1 MKTMKN
7 KKLFAISGILAPILF
22 FGIVI
27 ILGLLEPGY
36 NHATRMMSV
45 LGGVGG
51 IRGLIFNLGIG
62 LIGVLIILFAFG
74 LHKNINNG
82 KGSKIGPI
90 LLAIGGFGLLFS
102 GIFHCDLDCANVM
115 VDRNFIG
122 IMHILFSFIA
132 GMCLSIS
139 PLFIFARF
147 RKDDYWKRYAVPT
160 LMTGILANIP
170 GIILWITIFTSI
182 TLEMDGIL
190 QRLGIVFIFIWM
202 MVVSWKLLLPERER

>member
-1 MKTMKN
+1 MKN
-7 KKLFAISGILAPILF
+7 KKLFVLFGILAPILF

-27 ILGLLEPGY
+27 IFGLLEPDY

-51 IRGLIFNLGIG
+51 MRGLLFNLGIG

-74 LHKNINNG
+74 LHKSINNG

-90 LLAIGGFGLLFS
+90 LLAIGGFSLILS

-122 IMHILFSFIA
+122 FMHMFSAFIA
-132 GMCLSIS
+132 GLCLSIS

-147 RKDDYWKRYAVPT
+147 RKDDYWKRYAIPT
-160 LMTGILANIP
+160 LMTGIFANVP
-170 GIILWITIFTSI
+170 GIILWITIFTSL

-190 QRLGIVFIFIWM
+190 QRLGIVFVLIWM
-202 MVVSWKLLLPERER
+202 EAVSWKLFLLER

>member
-1 MKTMKN
+1 MKN

-27 ILGLLEPGY
+27 ILGLLESGY

-45 LGGVGG
+45 LGGVAG

-90 LLAIGGFGLLFS
+90 LLAIGGFGLILS
-102 GIFHCDLDCANVM
+102 GIFHCNLDCANVL

-122 IMHILFSFIA
+122 IMHMLSAFIA

-139 PLFIFARF
+139 PLFVFARF
-147 RKDDYWKRYAVPT
+147 RKDDYWKRYAIPT
-160 LMTGILANIP
+160 LMAGILANLS
-170 GIILWITIFTSI
+170 GIVLWITVFSSL

-190 QRLGIVFIFIWM
+190 QRLGIVFILIWM
-202 MVVSWKLLLPERER
+202 EVVSWKLLLLERER

>member
-1 MKTMKN
+1 MKN
-7 KKLFAISGILAPILF
+7 RKLSAISGISAPILF

-36 NHATRMMSV
+36 SHATRMMSV
-45 LGGVGG
+45 LGGVEGM
-51 IRGLIFNLGIG
+51 RGLIFNLGICF
-62 LIGVLIILFAFG
+62 IGVLIILFAFG

-90 LLAIGGFGLLFS
+90 LLASGGFGLILS
-102 GIFHCDLDCANVM
+102 GIFHCDLNCANVV

-122 IMHILFSFIA
+122 IMHMLSAFVA
-132 GMCLSIS
+132 GLCLSIS

-147 RKDDYWKRYAVPT
+147 RKDDYWKRYAIPT

-170 GIILWITIFTSI
+170 GITLWITIFASL
-182 TLEMDGIL
+182 TLEIDGIL
-190 QRLGIVFIFIWM
+190 QRLGIVFVLIWM
-202 MVVSWKLLLPERER
+202 EVVSWKLLLLEQER

>member
-1 MKTMKN
+1 MKD

-36 NHATRMMSV
+36 SHTTRMMSV

-51 IRGLIFNLGIG
+51 IRGLIFNMGIG
-62 LIGVLIILFAFG
+62 LIGVLIVLFAFG

-90 LLAIGGFGLLFS
+90 LLATGGFGLVLS
-102 GIFHCDLDCANVM
+102 GIFHCNLNCDNVM
-115 VDRNFIG
+115 VDRDFIG
-122 IMHILFSFIA
+122 IMHMLSAFIA

-139 PLFIFARF
+139 PFFVFARF
-147 RKDDYWKRYAVPT
+147 RKDDYWKRYAIPT

-170 GIILWITIFTSI
+170 GIILWITIFASL

-190 QRLGIVFIFIWM
+190 QRLGIVFILIWM
-202 MVVSWKLLLPERER
+202 EVVSWKLLLLKRES

>member
-1 MKTMKN
+1 MKN
-7 KKLFAISGILAPILF
+7 RKLSAISGISAPILF

-36 NHATRMMSV
+36 SHATRMMSV
-45 LGGVGG
+45 LGGVEGM
-51 IRGLIFNLGIG
+51 RGLIFNLGICF
-62 LIGVLIILFAFG
+62 IGVLIILFAFG

-90 LLAIGGFGLLFS
+90 LLAIGGFGLILS
-102 GIFHCDLDCANVM
+102 GIFHCDLNCANVV

-122 IMHILFSFIA
+122 IMHMLSAFVA
-132 GMCLSIS
+132 GLCLSIS

-147 RKDDYWKRYAVPT
+147 RKDDYWKRYAIPT

-170 GIILWITIFTSI
+170 GITLWITIFASL

-190 QRLGIVFIFIWM
+190 QRLGIVFVLIWM
-202 MVVSWKLLLPERER
+202 EVVSWKLLLLERER

>member
-1 MKTMKN
+1 MKN
-7 KKLFAISGILAPILF
+7 KKLFVLSGILAPILF

-51 IRGLIFNLGIG
+51 MRGFLFNLGIG
-62 LIGVLIILFAFG
+62 LIGALIILFAFG
-74 LHKNINNG
+74 LHRKINNG

-90 LLAIGGFGLLFS
+90 LLATGGFGLILS

-122 IMHILFSFIA
+122 SMHMLSAFIA
-132 GMCLSIS
+132 GLCLSIC
-139 PLFIFARF
+139 LFFIFARF

-160 LMTGILANIP
+160 LVTGILANVP
-170 GIILWITIFTSI
+170 GIILWITVFTSLTI
-182 TLEMDGIL
+182 EMDGIL
-190 QRLGIVFIFIWM
+190 QRLGIVFVLIWM
-202 MVVSWKLLLPERER
+202 EVVSWKLLLAERKR

>member
-1 MKTMKN
+1 MALSKCIRLKKSCERDDKMKN

-27 ILGLLEPGY
+27 ILGLLESGY

-45 LGGVGG
+45 LGGVAG

-90 LLAIGGFGLLFS
+90 LLAIGGFGLILS
-102 GIFHCDLDCANVM
+102 GIFHCNLDCANVL

-122 IMHILFSFIA
+122 IMHMLSAFIA

-139 PLFIFARF
+139 PLFVFARF
-147 RKDDYWKRYAVPT
+147 RKDDYWKRYAIPT
-160 LMTGILANIP
+160 LMAGILANLS
-170 GIILWITIFTSI
+170 GIVLWITVFSSL
-182 TLEMDGIL
+182 TLEMDGI
-190 QRLGIVFIFIWM
+190 
-202 MVVSWKLLLPERER
+202 P

>member
-1 MKTMKN
+1 MKN

-51 IRGLIFNLGIG
+51 MRGLLFNLGIG
-62 LIGVLIILFAFG
+62 LIGALIILYAFG
-74 LHKNINNG
+74 LHKNIDNG
-82 KGSKIGPI
+82 KGSKTGPI
-90 LLAIGGFGLLFS
+90 LLAIGGFGLVLS

-122 IMHILFSFIA
+122 LMHMLSAFIA
-132 GMCLSIS
+132 GLCLSIS

-160 LMTGILANIP
+160 LVTGILANIP
-170 GIILWITIFTSI
+170 GIILWITIFTSLTI
-182 TLEMDGIL
+182 EMDGIL
-190 QRLGIVFIFIWM
+190 QRLGIVFVLIWM
-202 MVVSWKLLLPERER
+202 EVVSWKLLLTERER